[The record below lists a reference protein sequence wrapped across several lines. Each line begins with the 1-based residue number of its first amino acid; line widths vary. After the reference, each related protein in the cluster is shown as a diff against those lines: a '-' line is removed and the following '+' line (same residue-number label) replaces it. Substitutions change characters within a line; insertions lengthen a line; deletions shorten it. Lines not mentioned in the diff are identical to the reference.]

1 MIKAAQCDESI
12 VLPACEEV
20 TKGRI
25 GYCLEQHT
33 SDFATSVPSFGKAQ
47 QLSEGLVFIFFFT
60 E

>member
-1 MIKAAQCDESI
+1 MVEAAQCDERI

-25 GYCLEQHT
+25 GYRLKRHT
-33 SDFATSVPSFGKAQ
+33 SDFATSVPSFRKAQ
-47 QLSEGLVFIFFFT
+47 KFSEGLVFIFFFT